1 MSIFKETT
9 ALLYYSLSLFEQINH
24 LDSTIK
30 QADRRNS
37 FGEAT
42 SFDQDPNMPETKQH
56 NPRKIMKIKMQ
67 IEIQNAWLFLNARPK
82 SHPDLNCAYA
92 LSVSD
97 SLSGEMTNTHS

>member
-1 MSIFKETT
+1 
-9 ALLYYSLSLFEQINH
+9 
-24 LDSTIK
+24 
-30 QADRRNS
+30 
-37 FGEAT
+37 
-42 SFDQDPNMPETKQH
+42 
-56 NPRKIMKIKMQ
+56 MKIKMQ